1 MDKKNLSQQLTER
14 AAELATE
21 LAKIDSGERPLTKA
35 AKAGVRSN
43 VHWKRRTCLLL
54 ANLLEGK
61 ELQKSD
67 EETIEH
73 YAIVLERST
82 LMFEKGQTVITV
94 MQNNPTYS
102 YDRIVKA
109 VEKKGLK
116 INSQKNDTKKPPYG
130 LCSLREASFISSSA
144 VFNCFVI
151 DALVTLDS
159 MDPSLMIPFHT
170 QLVKV
175 SILLHS
181 CQKIA
186 EV

>member
-109 VEKKGLK
+109 VEKKGHKIYLK
-116 INSQKNDTKKPPYG
+116 VYSPTTFKDLN
-130 LCSLREASFISSSA
+130 CSLDLLYFT
-144 VFNCFVI
+144 V
-151 DALVTLDS
+151 LDHVA
-159 MDPSLMIPFHT
+159 F
-170 QLVKV
+170 
-175 SILLHS
+175 LLHS
-181 CQKIA
+181 LYNSFIVVSRIGHHDFQNRLSDL
-186 EV
+186 ELQR